1 MTPTLCLYLIIFAI
15 AGGINALIEK
25 LVGKTEKDSDKEL
38 MLEMLQAIIFILAVF
53 SCFALRYVY
62 MTNVL

>member
-15 AGGINALIEK
+15 AGGINTLIEK
-25 LVGKTEKDSDKEL
+25 ITGDVEEGSDKDL
-38 MLEMLQAIIFILAVF
+38 MIDMLQSIIFIIAIF
-53 SCFALRYVY
+53 MCFALRYVY